1 MASKRLSTN
10 KSSLARQ
17 YNNQTTDRATAYDT
31 PFADIPLPIHRNGIG
46 SKMPVL
52 RPTTLERH
60 RRLYEIGSKSIES
73 CDGDSLELHPRDVE
87 VSKRKPSVPT
97 LNHPMDQGAP
107 ETTQKADSLG
117 DHISNHEN
125 APVFFENGKA
135 EIHETQPTPSDK
147 EDSDSSLANMQG
159 SDRDLSMNQDVVPD
173 AETFREV
180 SRQHA
185 TELSEAEG
193 HADPALDETV
203 SRTIHILGSNA
214 VGKFF
219 AHALAGLPQAPPV
232 TLLVHNTWLIK
243 EWLDGGSAIRLL
255 RDNRIYERT
264 GFDVELM
271 DSIYGASPG
280 QRSRNFGYERLH
292 GPQETIIDNLVV
304 TTEGY
309 TTVSALAAVQH
320 RLQPS
325 STVCFMQ
332 DSLGIIDYVNS
343 SIFPDPTRRPN
354 YILGNVSHEVYAMK
368 DRYSIVQH
376 GSGRLALTAI
386 PREIQKP
393 QIKEG
398 EFTVRRMDLCWQSS
412 SKYLMHTFRRTT
424 ELCTAALPAQTF
436 YKQQLTN
443 LAITAVLG
451 PVTVVH
457 ECFNDQLLH
466 SREASRTIYQL
477 LEEISLI
484 LRSLPEVAKIPSADQ
499 IFSTERLRKM
509 VFSAIAKSGRNRS
522 PMLQDVMDGK
532 DPKIDFSNGY
542 LLRRAEEL
550 GIDCPRLAMITSM
563 VKAKQGMR
571 RWENNSHIPFK
582 YRQ

>member
-1 MASKRLSTN
+1 M
-10 KSSLARQ
+10 
-17 YNNQTTDRATAYDT
+17 
-31 PFADIPLPIHRNGIG
+31 PI
-46 SKMPVL
+46 L
-52 RPTTLERH
+52 RPSTSERH
-60 RRLYEIGSKSIES
+60 RRLHEIGSKSIES
-73 CDGDSLELHPRDVE
+73 GDVDNLELDPRDVDI
-87 VSKRKPSVPT
+87 SKTKPSIST
-97 LNHPMDQGAP
+97 LNHPTDQDTPA
-107 ETTQKADSLG
+107 TTEKPDDLG
-117 DHISNHEN
+117 DQITKHNGSRNVS
-125 APVFFENGKA
+125 VFIASGEA
-135 EIHETQPTPSDK
+135 QIHETQPTPSDG
-147 EDSDSSLANMQG
+147 EDSNPSLANMQENG
-159 SDRDLSMNQDVVPD
+159 RNLSINRDAILD
-173 AETFREV
+173 AETEV
-180 SRQHA
+180 DRQLA
-185 TELSEAEG
+185 TDLSEAEG
-193 HADPALDETV
+193 HTDPALEETV

-214 VGKFF
+214 MGKFF

-243 EWLDGGSAIRLL
+243 EWLEGGSAIRLL

-280 QRSRNFGYERLH
+280 QRSRNFGVKRLH
-292 GPQETIIDNLVV
+292 GPQETVIDNLVV
-304 TTEGY
+304 TTDGY

-343 SIFPDPTRRPN
+343 SIFPDPTQRPN
-354 YILGNVSHEVYAMK
+354 YILGNVSHDIYAME

-376 GSGRLALTAI
+376 GLGRLALTAI
-386 PREIQKP
+386 PREVQKP

-398 EFTVRRMDLCWQSS
+398 EFTIRRMDLCWQPT
-412 SKYLMHTFRRTT
+412 SKYLMHTFCRSA
-424 ELCTAALPAQTF
+424 ELSTAPLPAQTF

-451 PVTVVH
+451 PVSVVY

-466 SREASRTIYQL
+466 SREASRTIQQL

-484 LRSLPEVAKIPSADQ
+484 LRSLPEVSKIPSVDR

-509 VFSAIAKSGRNRS
+509 VFSAIAKSGRNRHA
-522 PMLQDVMDGK
+522 MLQDVMEGK

-542 LLRRAEEL
+542 LLRRAEDM
-550 GIDCPRLAMITSM
+550 GIECPRLAMITSM